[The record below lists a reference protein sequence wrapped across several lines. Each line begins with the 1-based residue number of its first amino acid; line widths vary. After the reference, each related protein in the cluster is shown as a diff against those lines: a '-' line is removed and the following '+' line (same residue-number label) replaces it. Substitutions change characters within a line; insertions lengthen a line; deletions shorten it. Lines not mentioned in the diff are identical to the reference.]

1 MTERSLQVLQLVEW
15 NDDND
20 DDNDDDEDGSVLG
33 LRPKCG
39 TVDMIAWWRA
49 KDVVCSLITY
59 RATVRTAEWGLLHHL
74 LCSTRPF
81 PSPRFALL
89 YALLV
94 PVSSEISCSQS
105 LHSHILCFLCSALH
119 CTATMGISD
128 VCVVPYMVDITITIT
143 ITVRVQNP
151 QNLESRVHGPGSIIA
166 IAVLHLCRSS
176 NAL

>member
-49 KDVVCSLITY
+49 KDEVCSLITY

-89 YALLV
+89 CSTLCWSLSVPTYRAHSLSTATSCAFSALL
-94 PVSSEISCSQS
+94 
-105 LHSHILCFLCSALH
+105 
-119 CTATMGISD
+119 CTALL
-128 VCVVPYMVDITITIT
+128 
-143 ITVRVQNP
+143 QW
-151 QNLESRVHGPGSIIA
+151 
-166 IAVLHLCRSS
+166 VLVMSV
-176 NAL
+176 